1 MIPQISDELQSDF
14 EFEEESSK
22 TFKLNIDKN
31 TIVNYTDELDAIKQA
46 IYLILN
52 IERYEHVIYSWNY
65 GIEIADLFGKPVPF
79 VLSELKRKIKEA
91 LTQDDRIHDVNAF
104 SFEVVKSKVHAKF
117 TVITSYGEIEAEK
130 VVVI

>member
-65 GIEIADLFGKPVPF
+65 GIEIADLFGKPIPF

-104 SFEVVKSKVHAKF
+104 SFDVVKSMVHAKF

>member
-1 MIPQISDELQSDF
+1 MIPQISDELQSNF

-65 GIEIADLFGKPVPF
+65 GIEIADLFGKPIPF

-104 SFEVVKSKVHAKF
+104 SFDVVKSMVHAKF

>member
-65 GIEIADLFGKPVPF
+65 GIEIADLFGKPIPF

-104 SFEVVKSKVHAKF
+104 SFDVVKSMVHAKF

-130 VVVI
+130 VVAI

>member
-104 SFEVVKSKVHAKF
+104 SFDVVKSMVHAKF

>member
-1 MIPQISDELQSDF
+1 MIPQISDDLQSDF

-65 GIEIADLFGKPVPF
+65 GIEIADLFGKPIPF

-104 SFEVVKSKVHAKF
+104 SFDVVKSMVHAKF